1 MRLSRVEVLSKEECR
16 VICEWFESEKH
27 KFKISTENGEQYISA
42 SESNLTKDF
51 PYIHELLEKKISKNI
66 LSKFFPLLGFSEVKK
81 SFACRYTTKTSPSM
95 PFHYDGDDYTV
106 LIYLNENFKGGGTS
120 FPLLNK
126 TLTVKDVGVGN
137 GYIFSGLNP
146 KSWHGALPIT
156 SGKRYTISV
165 RIVRT
170 HLLFKIFNMLRIFI
184 LIPFTFLLNKSYN
197 LHTK

>member
-1 MRLSRVEVLSKEECR
+1 
-16 VICEWFESEKH
+16 
-27 KFKISTENGEQYISA
+27 
-42 SESNLTKDF
+42 
-51 PYIHELLEKKISKNI
+51 
-66 LSKFFPLLGFSEVKK
+66 
-81 SFACRYTTKTSPSM
+81 M

-184 LIPFTFLLNKSYN
+184 LMPFTFLLNKSYN